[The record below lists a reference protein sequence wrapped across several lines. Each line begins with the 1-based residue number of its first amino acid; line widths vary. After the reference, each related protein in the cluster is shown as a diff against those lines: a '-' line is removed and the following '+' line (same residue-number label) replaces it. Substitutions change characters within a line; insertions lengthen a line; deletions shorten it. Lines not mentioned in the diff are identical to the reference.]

1 MYTLPKRM
9 LCFEMTS
16 FRNGIFLGMGSGG
29 FASVCGYI
37 LMNPKGVVFASD
49 RIWAESVNIP
59 MVFSVIDSGRICFGR
74 RALLV

>member
-1 MYTLPKRM
+1 MA
-9 LCFEMTS
+9 S

-37 LMNPKGVVFASD
+37 LMNPIGVLSASG
-49 RIWAESVNIP
+49 RVWAESVNI
-59 MVFSVIDSGRICFGR
+59 MMAFSVIHSGRTCFGR